1 MSEKAKLSS
10 DCRAEVQ
17 DIDWSLCVLCQQPS
31 FGHLINPRNG
41 RSHEKPKGYRIL
53 AVNLEELHS
62 LNALP
67 LNIDLSRLDDGSG
80 IEETMTTNFAKWH
93 KSCLVLCSRSQV
105 DRVRKRK
112 EKEQSTAITM
122 QYTSEI

>member
-1 MSEKAKLSS
+1 M
-10 DCRAEVQ
+10 Q

-31 FGHLINPRNG
+31 PGHLIDPRNG
-41 RSHEKPKGYRIL
+41 RSHEKPKGYRTL
-53 AVNLEELHS
+53 AVNLEELLS

-80 IEETMTTNFAKWH
+80 IEETMTTIFAKWH

-105 DRVRKRK
+105 DRVRKR
-112 EKEQSTAITM
+112 
-122 QYTSEI
+122 